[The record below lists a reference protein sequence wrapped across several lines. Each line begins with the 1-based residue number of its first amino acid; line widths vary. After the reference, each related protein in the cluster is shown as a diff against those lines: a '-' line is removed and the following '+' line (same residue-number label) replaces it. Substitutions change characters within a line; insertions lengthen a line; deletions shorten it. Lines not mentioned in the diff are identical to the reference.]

1 MNKMKRLDVVLS
13 LQQKI
18 SRVSAKQKIEQGL
31 VSVNN
36 KIITKPNYQVSE
48 NDTITFEKNNNI
60 SNKKNTELKPWKKDL
75 KIVYEDDYIF
85 IVDKPNGIIVHPT
98 NYESDKTLANI
109 VKYIFETKK
118 IKPFGD
124 ELRMGIVHRLD
135 KNTTG
140 LIIVAKNE
148 KAYKEFVNLFI
159 NKKITKKYLA
169 LLYGHLKTK
178 IVEVQAPIKR
188 INNSNKREVSKDLD
202 AKEATTIFK
211 EIEKFNNFTLA
222 EIELLTGRTH
232 QIRVHAEFIKNNVI
246 NDPIYGV
253 KHINK
258 TTNFGQYLIASELK
272 FNHPFLKKEVKIK
285 LNLPKEFKEYIDK
298 YGK

>member
-118 IKPFGD
+118 IKPFGN

-159 NKKITKKYLA
+159 NKKIIKKYLA